1 MLPPNTKQFSAHNS
15 NSHTPK
21 TVSDIIAGFD
31 DRPPKDEPQF
41 TVNHKHI
48 SPAGKNWFLLIFLI
62 CQHDEAAGK
71 KEKWKQHNI
80 TFSRLGVTRFWEK

>member
-1 MLPPNTKQFSAHNS
+1 MLPPNTKPFSAHNS

-48 SPAGKNWFLLIFLI
+48 SPAGKNWFLLIFRSKK
-62 CQHDEAAGK
+62 GK
-71 KEKWKQHNI
+71 MKATQYNV
-80 TFSRLGVTRFWEK
+80 FPFGCDSLL